1 MEDTKYRR
9 AVITGIGV
17 VTPIGNSL
25 DLFWENL
32 VCGNSGVG
40 PVTKFDVSAFPT
52 RIGAEV
58 KNFSPD
64 KYLDKKQARRMDL
77 SQQYAMYAS
86 GEAIADAK
94 LDLGSIDLS
103 RAGVVIGSGIGGIET
118 FEKQHTL
125 IVQGQPLKLSPF
137 FIPMMIADMAAGL
150 VSIHF
155 GLKGPNFATVSA
167 CASSSN
173 AIADALMLIQRGAA
187 DVLLTGGAEAS
198 ITMTGLAGFCAAR
211 ALSTRND
218 EPQKASRPFDKD
230 RDGFVMGEGAAILI
244 IEELSHARSRGARI
258 YAELIGMGMSA
269 DAYHITAPSPDG
281 DGAARSMKAAI
292 EDAGLTP
299 DDIDYINSHG
309 TATDLGDIAETLAIK
324 TVFGERAY
332 KIPINSTKSIFG
344 HMLGAAGAAELAA
357 TILQLGHG
365 TIHPTINLDNPDPQ
379 CDLDYVPNKARQAD
393 IKYALSNSFGFG
405 GHNTTLAVGR
415 WEDHA

>member
-1 MEDTKYRR
+1 MENNKNRR
-9 AVITGIGV
+9 VVITGIGV
-17 VTPIGNSL
+17 VTPIGNNIEQ
-25 DLFWENL
+25 FWENL
-32 VCGNSGVG
+32 VNGKSGVG
-40 PVTKFDVSAFPT
+40 TITKFDASALPT
-52 RIGAEV
+52 RIAAEI
-58 KNFSPD
+58 KDFNPE

-77 SQQYAMYAS
+77 SQQYAMYAA

-94 LDLGSIDLS
+94 LDLGVIDLD

-125 IVQGQPLKLSPF
+125 IAQGQPLKMSPF

-150 VSIHF
+150 VSIQF

-198 ITMTGLAGFCAAR
+198 VTMTGFAGFCAAR
-211 ALSTRND
+211 ALSSRND
-218 EPQKASRPFDKD
+218 EPEKASRPFDKD
-230 RDGFVMGEGAAILI
+230 RDGFVMGEGAAILVL
-244 IEELSHARSRGARI
+244 EELSYAKARGARI

-269 DAYHITAPSPDG
+269 DAYHITAPAPNG
-281 DGAARSMKAAI
+281 EGAARSMRATLK
-292 EDAGLTP
+292 DAGISP
-299 DDIDYINSHG
+299 DDIDYINAHG
-309 TATDLGDIAETLAIK
+309 TATELGDISETLAIK

-357 TILQLGHG
+357 TVLELNRGML
-365 TIHPTINLDNPDPQ
+365 HPTINLDTPDPQ
-379 CDLDYVPNKARQAD
+379 CDLDYVPQKARQAD
-393 IKYALSNSFGFG
+393 IRCALSNSFGFG
-405 GHNTTLAVGR
+405 GHNTTLAVKR
-415 WEDHA
+415 WDNHS